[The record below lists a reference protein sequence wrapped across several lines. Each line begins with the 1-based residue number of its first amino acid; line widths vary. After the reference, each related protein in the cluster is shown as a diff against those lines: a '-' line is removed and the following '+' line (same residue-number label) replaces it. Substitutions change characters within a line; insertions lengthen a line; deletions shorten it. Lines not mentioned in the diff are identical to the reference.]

1 MAEASLAAVARAVI
15 AVVAR
20 GRAELGA
27 PPFAGRNDA
36 ATLDAPCS
44 RCGFGADTAM
54 SMANRTGVECARLG
68 LS

>member
-20 GRAELGA
+20 GRAKLGA

-36 ATLDAPCS
+36 ATLDAP
-44 RCGFGADTAM
+44 
-54 SMANRTGVECARLG
+54 
-68 LS
+68 